1 MKNIIDIPLR
11 KILCIYRIF
20 YLYEILNRL
29 RENKKKRQLSFEN
42 CRFSFG
48 GEMGIRT
55 PDTVVAVYTI
65 SNRAPSTSSDI
76 SPFIRSNTKNKY

>member
-1 MKNIIDIPLR
+1 MYITL
-11 KILCIYRIF
+11 F

-29 RENKKKRQLSFEN
+29 REKNKRQLSFESY
-42 CRFSFG
+42 RLFFG

-76 SPFIRSNTKNKY
+76 SPCLVNRPCYYT